1 MPDEGGNGEMAVE
14 QQAWGSHNGMAA
26 KVLGITRLAMFLLL
40 PGDFLVG
47 AKDLEPW
54 QRGFILGAMFV
65 FAMVH
70 FLFTKAKTARA
81 NVILCAVDFVVAV
94 AFGLVFPNGYP
105 YEILIGII
113 GVTLMLETDNRRV
126 MRAWFG
132 TVSVVW
138 LSVQLINTFV
148 HGKGQW
154 IESLIN
160 FGFILFCT
168 LVGYL
173 IRFNQKARAEITD
186 LYKQLGES
194 HQALQAANGEL
205 GDYAKQV
212 ERLTMTR
219 ERNTIAREI
228 HDTVGHTMTAL
239 IVQLQAA
246 RKLQDRDLEQSR
258 ETLLRCEELAR
269 SALQEVRLSVR
280 TLRDDEAVPT
290 SITEALRK
298 LLADFS
304 DMTGLQ
310 TKLQLHGDPTGVTIA
325 LQLTIYRIVQE
336 SLTNAKRHGQAA
348 RAVVSLACSEQEVLL
363 EIGDDGEGQ
372 DEVVPGFGL
381 INMRERV
388 QEQGG
393 SVHFS
398 SERGKGFRVQIRFPL
413 QQQTWRY
420 GGQLA

>member
-1 MPDEGGNGEMAVE
+1 MERIQKWGNR
-14 QQAWGSHNGMAA
+14 NGVAA
-26 KVLGITRLAMFLLL
+26 RVLGLTRLAMFLLL
-40 PGDFLVG
+40 PGDFLIG
-47 AKDLEPW
+47 SKDLEPW

-65 FAMVH
+65 FTTVH
-70 FLFTKAKTARA
+70 FLYYKVKTERQ
-81 NVILCAVDFVVAV
+81 NIILCGIDFVVAV
-94 AFGLVFPNGYP
+94 AFGLVFPYGYP
-105 YEILIGII
+105 YEVLLGII
-113 GVTLMLETDNRRV
+113 GVTLMLETDNRQV
-126 MRAWFG
+126 MRVWFVC
-132 TVSVVW
+132 VSVVW
-138 LSVQLINTFV
+138 LSVQLINMTLYG
-148 HGKGQW
+148 HAEW

-173 IRFNQKARAEITD
+173 IRFNQKARTEITD
-186 LYKQLGES
+186 LYNQLGAS
-194 HQALQAANGEL
+194 HQALQAANAEL

-246 RKLQDRDLEQSR
+246 RKLIDRDVDQSR
-258 ETLLRCEELAR
+258 ETMVRCEELAR

-280 TLRDDEAVPT
+280 TLREDEAVPT

-310 TKLQLHGDPTGVTIA
+310 TELHVQGDPAAVSIS
-325 LQLTIYRIVQE
+325 LQLTMYRIVQE
-336 SLTNAKRHGQAA
+336 SLTNAKRHGKAKHA
-348 RAVVSLACSEQEVLL
+348 FVKLTCLEGEVHL

-393 SVHFS
+393 SIHFS
-398 SERGKGFRVQIRFPL
+398 SERGRGFRVQIRFPL

-420 GGQLA
+420 GGQLP